1 MSKSHVKKTNKQASK
16 RGLSIIKP
24 IQDEV
29 GLLSKDLEIYRK
41 IDYPLFCFKYLQS
54 RSFVDCKDGSFFS
67 DFLKRLKDLS
77 DLGWKQIS
85 VSHRHA
91 YGMEKLTQEIIKPQL
106 PGIITPDVP
115 LFAFRA
121 VGNNLPFVGFRE
133 GNIFHILFIE
143 TSFGDIYDHD

>member
-1 MSKSHVKKTNKQASK
+1 MSKSDIQKNKQASQ
-16 RGLSIIKP
+16 RGLSLIKP
-24 IQDEV
+24 IQDEI
-29 GLLSKDLEIYRK
+29 GPFSKDLEIYRNV
-41 IDYPLFCFKYLQS
+41 DYPLFCFKHLQTK
-54 RSFVDCKDGSFFS
+54 SFVDCKDGSFFS
-67 DFLKRLKDLS
+67 NFLQRLKNLS

-85 VSHRHA
+85 TSHRHA
-91 YGMEKLTQEIIKPQL
+91 YGMEKIHQEQIKPQL

-143 TSFGDIYDHD
+143 TSFGDIYNHD